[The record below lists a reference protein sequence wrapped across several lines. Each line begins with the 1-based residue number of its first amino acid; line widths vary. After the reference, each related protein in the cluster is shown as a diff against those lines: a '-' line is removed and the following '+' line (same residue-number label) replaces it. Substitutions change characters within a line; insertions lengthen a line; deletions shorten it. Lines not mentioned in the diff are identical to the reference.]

1 MNESTPSAQ
10 RIHIGFFGCTNAGKS
25 SLINAIAGQEV
36 SIVSNVK
43 GTTTDPV
50 RKAMEL
56 LPLGAVMLF
65 DTAGLDDESPLGLQR
80 TAKTYEI
87 LRHTDL
93 AVLVVDAVKGIT
105 EADRKLEEKLRQEKI
120 PYGIAFNKWDLNPVE
135 STLPEHA
142 VAVSA
147 ESGFNIPLL
156 KRLICTIYLESKG
169 KQAEQP
175 LLGDLITKESIVILV
190 TPIDESAPKG
200 RMILP
205 QVQSIRAILDVFA
218 VCITVQPDQLPFL
231 LNQLKN
237 QPDLVITDSQ
247 VFSTVKDMIP
257 KEVPLTSFSILFAR
271 YKGILEQALEGI
283 QALDKL
289 RDGDCV
295 LIAEGCTHHRQCGDI
310 GTVKLPEW
318 ISEYTGRNLNFTFSS
333 GNEFPEDLS
342 PFALAVHCGGCMLNV
357 REMQHRRLSAQK
369 QNIPFTNYGILIAAV
384 NGILNRSISALGI
397 PASER

>member
-1 MNESTPSAQ
+1 MNESTPNAQ

-36 SIVSNVK
+36 SIVSDVK

-65 DTAGLDDESPLGLQR
+65 DTAGLDDESPLGLLR
-80 TAKTYEI
+80 SAKTYEI

-105 EADRKLEEKLRQEKI
+105 EADRKLEEKLRQEGI
-120 PYGIAFNKWDLNPVE
+120 PYVIAFNKWDLNPVE
-135 STLPEHA
+135 KNLPEHA
-142 VAVSA
+142 AAVSA
-147 ESGFNIPLL
+147 GSGFNISLL
-156 KRLICTIYLESKG
+156 KRLICTVYLESKG

-205 QVQSIRAILDVFA
+205 QVQSIRAILDAFA

-231 LNQLKN
+231 LNQLKRP
-237 QPDLVITDSQ
+237 PDLVITDSQ

-257 KEVPLTSFSILFAR
+257 EDVPLTSFSILFAR
-271 YKGILEQALEGI
+271 YKGILEQALDGI
-283 QALDKL
+283 HALDKL

-310 GTVKLPEW
+310 GTVKLPKW
-318 ISEYTGRNLNFTFSS
+318 ISEYTGRQLNFTFSS

-342 PFALAVHCGGCMLNV
+342 PFALSVHCGGCMLNI
-357 REMQHRRLSAQK
+357 REMQYRRLSAQK

-384 NGILNRSISALGI
+384 NGILNRSIAALGI
-397 PASER
+397 PTSER